1 MRLYD
6 YAKSS
11 AAYRCR
17 IALNLK
23 GIEAELTDV
32 DLRVGAQGAAAYAGV
47 SPTGLVPTLTDG
59 GATFGQSL
67 AICRYLD
74 RLHPEPRLFP
84 EDPVAEARVTEM
96 ALIVACDVHPL
107 DNLRVL
113 KYLRGPLGQGEPAV
127 MAWYA
132 HWIETGFAALETLVT
147 RHGSDT
153 NCHGDAV
160 SMADLCLVPQMFN
173 ARRFDVPLDAFPRL
187 VAIDAALAALP
198 AFADAAPG

>member
-11 AAYRCR
+11 AAYRVR

-23 GIEAELTDV
+23 GVDADLTDV
-32 DLRVGAQGAAAYAGV
+32 DLRTGAQGEAAYGAV
-47 SPTGLVPTLTDG
+47 SPSGLVPTLTHG
-59 GATFGQSL
+59 ELTLGQSL

-84 EDPVAEARVTEM
+84 EDPVAEARVNEM
-96 ALIVACDVHPL
+96 ALTVACDVHPL
-107 DNLRVL
+107 NNLRVL
-113 KYLRGPLGQGEPAV
+113 NYLRGPLGQDEPDV

-132 HWIETGFAALETLVT
+132 HWIEAGFTALEQLVG

-153 NCHGDAV
+153 HCFGETV

-187 VAIDAALAALP
+187 LAIDAALRARP
-198 AFADAAPG
+198 AFEAAAPA

>member
-11 AAYRCR
+11 AAYRVR

-23 GIEAELTDV
+23 GLTAELADV
-32 DLRVGAQGAAAYAGV
+32 DLRAGAQGGGAYGAV
-47 SPTGLVPTLTDG
+47 SPSGLVPTLVDG
-59 GATFGQSL
+59 EVTLGQSL

-84 EDPVAEARVTEM
+84 EDPVAEARVAEM
-96 ALIVACDVHPL
+96 ALSVACDVHPL
-107 DNLRVL
+107 NNLRVL
-113 KYLRGPLGQGEPAV
+113 GYLRAPLAQHEAAV

-132 HWIETGFAALETLVT
+132 HWIEAGFTALERMVQE
-147 RHGSDT
+147 HGSDT

-160 SMADLCLVPQMFN
+160 SMADLCLVPQVFN
-173 ARRFDVPLDAFPRL
+173 ARRFGVPLDAFPRL
-187 VAIDAALAALP
+187 VAIDAALRELP
-198 AFADAAPG
+198 AFADAAP